1 MCWLTDERKDIK
13 PLEESLERMNV
24 HDDESKPATEPKIQS
39 SVADTEYPP
48 AAGSHD
54 QFVPH
59 FSDATKTENEYP
71 QETVSKDIIDA
82 TKTEN
87 EYPQETVSK
96 DINRNREILEEDS
109 QDQGSRTEAYTL
121 PNYQTKDTDSSGKGE

>member
-71 QETVSKDIIDA
+71 QETVSKDI
-82 TKTEN
+82 
-87 EYPQETVSK
+87 
-96 DINRNREILEEDS
+96 NRNREISEEDS